1 MFQGG
6 AYIFLFARSRA
17 QNVPPPCKCSHTPL
31 FPIHV
36 RNIKDRGAARSS
48 VYTNDV
54 A

>member
-1 MFQGG
+1 MFPGG
-6 AYIFLFARSRA
+6 AYIFLFARSPRKMS
-17 QNVPPPCKCSHTPL
+17 PPCKCSHTPL

-36 RNIKDRGAARSS
+36 RNIKDRGDARSS